1 MNFYLPDYF
10 FYNELVND
18 PQSWEVFFRP
28 LHFIPIP
35 FSVREDNLEN
45 NCNWAEGSMP
55 AGSTWGVCVTQAS
68 ATQQLEPLA
77 SALEPKGQGI
87 VQDNNG
93 HLCVFTFKHSALTQA
108 SEVMA
113 TDYFQ
118 TA

>member
-1 MNFYLPDYF
+1 
-10 FYNELVND
+10 
-18 PQSWEVFFRP
+18 
-28 LHFIPIP
+28 
-35 FSVREDNLEN
+35 
-45 NCNWAEGSMP
+45 MP
-55 AGSTWGVCVTQAS
+55 TGSTWGACVTQAS

-93 HLCVFTFKHSALTQA
+93 HLCVFTFQHSALTQA